1 MQGQDRIIIHVIDDD
16 EAVRESLDALLFAF
30 GFDAETYSSA
40 EDFLARASTNPGC
53 LILDINMPGMSGLD
67 LLEQLVEKGCQTPAI
82 ILTANPDERLRQRAR
97 ELGAVAYLT
106 KPVTEQDL
114 LGAIEGAKGGS

>member
-1 MQGQDRIIIHVIDDD
+1 MQGQDRTIIHVIDDD
-16 EAVRESLDALLFAF
+16 EAVRESLDALLSAF

-40 EDFLARASTNPGC
+40 EDFLSRASTNPGC
-53 LILDINMPGMSGLD
+53 LILDINMPGMNGLD
-67 LLEQLVEKGCQTPAI
+67 LLEQLVDKGWQTPAI